1 MDVRR
6 ILPTLARLIAGN
18 SPEFAT
24 ALAVQL
30 GKVDRVATKP
40 VRDQIGPLLY
50 QPLSVLAQ
58 TALPVIFIIDGLDEL
73 GDENEVQELL
83 ELIADFRTGVPV
95 RFILT
100 SRPEMHIRRT
110 PITNHELTTVLKLH
124 TIDPVEVQHD
134 IHLYINDT
142 LTKAAKG
149 STWFT
154 AADVDTLVKL
164 SGGLFIFAS
173 TALKH
178 ILDPDED
185 DDRSDRL
192 HEVTSSVSQD
202 TLAAATARLDMMYEL
217 VITGALHSTN
227 ISKKEL
233 ERLIS
238 IIACILTSRSPLAI
252 HALADLLKL
261 KPGILRSS
269 LRRLHAVVRVPESDD
284 APGLRTL
291 HASFGDYLS
300 VRAPVHVRIPR
311 LLGHETLA
319 HACLDAMFRH
329 LHFNVSQ
336 SKSSYGNNA
345 STRPTSITLSLEY
358 ACLQWSHHVA
368 VFKHGHEDISSVIV
382 FDEEID
388 QKFRPKFLSWLEVLS
403 VLRKVGLASGL
414 LIMARSTVS
423 LLPQLS

>member
-40 VRDQIGPLLY
+40 VRDQIGPLLHH
-50 QPLSVLAQ
+50 PLSMLTQ
-58 TALPVIFIIDGLDEL
+58 KALPIIFVIDGLDEL
-73 GDENEVQELL
+73 GDEIEVQELL
-83 ELIADFRTGVPV
+83 ELIADFKSGVPV

-110 PITNHELTTVLKLH
+110 PITNLEINTTLKLH
-124 TIDPVEVQHD
+124 TIDPAEVQHD
-134 IHLYINDT
+134 IHLFINDT

-154 AADVDTLVKL
+154 AADVDALVEL

-178 ILDPDED
+178 ILDADED
-185 DDRSDRL
+185 DDRCDRL
-192 HEVTSSVSQD
+192 HEVISTVTQD
-202 TLAAATARLDMMYEL
+202 TAATTRLDMMYDL
-217 VITGALHSTN
+217 VITGASQSTN

-233 ERLIS
+233 QRLIS
-238 IIACILTSRSPLAI
+238 IIACILTSRSPLAVQ
-252 HALADLLKL
+252 ALANLLEL
-261 KPGILRSS
+261 KPGIFRSS
-269 LRRLHAVVRVPESDD
+269 LRRLHAVVWVPETDD
-284 APGLRTL
+284 TPGLRTL

-300 VRAPVHVRIPR
+300 ARAPVHVRIPQ

-319 HACLDAMFRH
+319 HACLDAMSRH
-329 LHFNVSQ
+329 LHFNISEI
-336 SKSSYGNNA
+336 SS
-345 STRPTSITLSLEY
+345 SHETKPTTKPSSIDLSLEY
-358 ACLQWSHHVA
+358 ACLHWAHHIA
-368 VFKHGHEDISSVIV
+368 VCRPGDDATSDIQA
-382 FDEEID
+382 FDALIS
-388 QKFRPKFLSWLEVLS
+388 QKFRPKVMFWLEVLS
-403 VLRKVGLASGL
+403 VLCEVGLASGL
-414 LIMARSTVS
+414 LLIASSTVS
-423 LLPQLS
+423 LLPSPS